1 MLPFRTGDR
10 IFCLLCGG
18 NRLLIH
24 SKSIQRYPIYLSLHK
39 ILDGTIR
46 SVKFWKKD
54 IYIFFH
60 ILMPTTPFFEV
71 CYLKII
77 HLGEYNPMTLIMK
90 RKIINKIR
98 KVVWVYLSSK

>member
-39 ILDGTIR
+39 ILDGTFKNI
-46 SVKFWKKD
+46 
-54 IYIFFH
+54 I
-60 ILMPTTPFFEV
+60 
-71 CYLKII
+71 KIV
-77 HLGEYNPMTLIMK
+77 L
-90 RKIINKIR
+90 
-98 KVVWVYLSSK
+98 